1 MAGMSSPYGQGIQYL
16 QSLQGMV
23 SKPIISV
30 AVSCR
35 NAKSSSVSGFKG
47 EYVRRLSCKC
57 SMRVMPL
64 STVWTPGR
72 LPAKRNAHEA
82 TLLSGSRC
90 LRRAKMVLGTLERR
104 PPNSGFHNDGRN
116 VPLHQLDV
124 QIFGIGIPRV
134 DLLGVFPVQII
145 QLNLHEVPF
154 VFIVP

>member
-1 MAGMSSPYGQGIQYL
+1 MSSPYGQGIQYL

-23 SKPIISV
+23 SMPIISV

-47 EYVRRLSCKC
+47 EYVHRLSCKC

-104 PPNSGFHNDGRN
+104 PPNSGSITTAGMFRFTNSLYRYSAS
-116 VPLHQLDV
+116 V
-124 QIFGIGIPRV
+124 F
-134 DLLGVFPVQII
+134 LGLICLAYFQSR
-145 QLNLHEVPF
+145 
-154 VFIVP
+154 